1 MKRTVLIV
9 LLILSVS
16 YINADDPFKL
26 ITFTVNPFVRV
37 GFASVKENT
46 LAEPQSKISVLPLD
60 RENITEDRRLKTDT
74 GYLYCQ
80 VFTNSNV
87 ELRFSSTLLGRD
99 STPLS
104 HENDEYH
111 WTAYFV
117 PAYGN
122 PLGGNSGNEFSSDS
136 VNQESITLLS
146 ESLTGEA
153 LNYPRLYWWDFHIEL
168 NENYEMPNETI
179 FGELVVEVVTK

>member
-1 MKRTVLIV
+1 MKKTILIV

-16 YINADDPFKL
+16 NINADDPFKL
-26 ITFTVNPFVRV
+26 ITFTVKPFVRV

-46 LAEPQSKISVLPLD
+46 LAEPQSEISVLPLD
-60 RENITEDRRLKTDT
+60 RENMTEDGRFKTDT

-87 ELRFSSTLLGRD
+87 ELRFSSTLLGRN
-99 STPLS
+99 SIPLS
-104 HENDEYH
+104 HGNDEYH
-111 WTAYFV
+111 WTAYFD

-122 PLGGNSGNEFSSDS
+122 PLGGNSGNKFSSDS
-136 VNQESITLLS
+136 VNQETITLLS
-146 ESLTGEA
+146 ESLTGED

-168 NENYEMPNETI
+168 NDSYKMPEETI
-179 FGELVVEVVTK
+179 VGELVVEVVTK